1 MVKTIAFCS
10 DKNQAQKNL
19 IARSFA
25 AHLQT
30 YFGST
35 KLVDH
40 AAKSYFSNVLCTAN
54 TAAQGP
60 FAHLKRLS
68 ERELYLEKV
77 FYNQDAFCAD
87 LRRSELRI
95 SRGAER
101 TGTALG
107 LTAHANGSDGYAA
120 DFTVLDA
127 GFGST
132 GFDMA
137 NEAKLDELVV
147 VLEDTVSR
155 YSEAYQFIK
164 NGLNQIDGR
173 RFNIVV
179 NHGFCGN
186 QAADIYDRLDD
197 MLNGVDGLSYRFVGF
212 VPSFKNDPKFRTLET
227 MSLQSIAHELLNLT
241 YDDKVNTIPRAMFEG
256 ALN

>member
-10 DKNQAQKNL
+10 DKNQTQKNL
-19 IARSFA
+19 IAGSFA

-30 YFGST
+30 YFGPT
-35 KLVDH
+35 KLINV
-40 AAKSYFSNVLCTAN
+40 ASKSYFSNVLCSAN
-54 TAAQGP
+54 VGYEEP
-60 FAHLKRLS
+60 FVRSTPLS
-68 ERELYLEKV
+68 ERELYLEKL

-87 LRRSELRI
+87 LRRSELSI
-95 SRGAER
+95 SRSAER
-101 TGTALG
+101 IKTAFD
-107 LTAHANGSDGYAA
+107 LTAHAPGSDGYAA

-132 GFDMA
+132 GFDVA
-137 NEAKLDELVV
+137 QEAKIDELVV

-155 YSEAYQFIK
+155 YSKAYQFIQD
-164 NGLNQIDGR
+164 GLNQMEGR

-179 NHGFCGN
+179 NNGLCGN
-186 QAADIYDRLDD
+186 QAAETYDRLDD
-197 MLNGVDGLSYRFVGF
+197 LLNGIGGLSYRFVGF
-212 VPSFKNDPKFRTLET
+212 VPSFKNDPKFRTIET
-227 MSLQSIAHELLNLT
+227 MSLQNIAHELLDLK

>member
-10 DKNQAQKNL
+10 DKNQPVKSP

-30 YFGST
+30 YFGPA
-35 KLVDH
+35 KLIDV
-40 AAKSYFSNVLCTAN
+40 AAKSYFNDLLSTADGSGN
-54 TAAQGP
+54 GP
-60 FAHLKRLS
+60 FVRGKPLS

-87 LRRSELRI
+87 FRRSELRI
-95 SRGAER
+95 ARRAGPISAVFDK
-101 TGTALG
+101 TASAG
-107 LTAHANGSDGYAA
+107 GNGDFAA
-120 DFTVLDA
+120 DFAVLDA
-127 GFGST
+127 GFGRT
-132 GFDMA
+132 GFDI
-137 NEAKLDELVV
+137 AKGGKADELVV

-164 NGLNQIDGR
+164 NGLKQAGGR
-173 RFNIVV
+173 SFNILV

-186 QAADIYDRLDD
+186 KAAETYGRLDD
-197 MLNGVDGLSYRFVGF
+197 MLNGIGGLSYRFIGF
-212 VPSFKNDPKFRTLET
+212 VPSFKNDPKFKTLET
-227 MSLQSIAHELLNLT
+227 MTLQNIAHELLDLK
-241 YDDKVNTIPRAMFEG
+241 YDDKIHNIPKAMFEG